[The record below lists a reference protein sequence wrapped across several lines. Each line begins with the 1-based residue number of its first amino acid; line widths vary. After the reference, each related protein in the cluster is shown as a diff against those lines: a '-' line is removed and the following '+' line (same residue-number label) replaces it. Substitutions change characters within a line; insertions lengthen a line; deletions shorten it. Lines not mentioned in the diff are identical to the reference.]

1 MTEVWARLRGFWGKV
16 ELQTLGINLAV
27 HTLVQMAA
35 LQFMP
40 LPYYSRLSLHDGNTY
55 FRIAQNL
62 WPTQPMAHYTWH
74 KRILHVLLARVAIP
88 WNLELSFLVT
98 GIVAA
103 SLSAVY
109 FYKIAKR
116 YAVHAW
122 RLTVIYSALPWLFL
136 AAHHGLS
143 EPLLMLTVLAG
154 YYYFFEARYTTCT
167 VAFALA
173 LLTKELAAFP
183 ALAVG
188 LLLLRRRD
196 WRNAVRFGAA
206 LIPLVGFCLLYGQR
220 WGDCAWYLKLGQGN
234 PVQAFFSPRTGLF
247 WMVHAL
253 IHGTNSSAHPT
264 VALLYDILNQGL
276 NLLSLLAL
284 TFGVYRLWKQGLHE
298 LAVINSMLLVMVFF
312 LGEEMYKFNHCVG
325 RKFLLLAPVILAYDR
340 WMSDDARMFR
350 VAYWLAIVGMLFL
363 GTLWTFMYA
372 KFFLFYSI
380 F

>member
-1 MTEVWARLRGFWGKV
+1 
-16 ELQTLGINLAV
+16 
-27 HTLVQMAA
+27 
-35 LQFMP
+35 
-40 LPYYSRLSLHDGNTY
+40 
-55 FRIAQNL
+55 
-62 WPTQPMAHYTWH
+62 
-74 KRILHVLLARVAIP
+74 
-88 WNLELSFLVT
+88 
-98 GIVAA
+98 
-103 SLSAVY
+103 
-109 FYKIAKR
+109 
-116 YAVHAW
+116 
-122 RLTVIYSALPWLFL
+122 
-136 AAHHGLS
+136 
-143 EPLLMLTVLAG
+143 MLTVLAG

-173 LLTKELAAFP
+173 LLTKELAVFP

-196 WRNAVRFGAA
+196 WRNALRFGAA

-220 WGDCAWYLKLGQGN
+220 WGDCTWCLKLGQGN

-247 WMVHAL
+247 WMVQTL
-253 IHGTNSSAHPT
+253 IHGTNSSAHPN

-284 TFGVYRLWKQGLHE
+284 TFGVRELWKRGLRE
-298 LAVINSMLLVMVFF
+298 LAWINTILLVMVFF

-340 WMSDDARMFR
+340 WMGDDRRMLR
-350 VAYWLAIVGMLFL
+350 VAYWLAIAGMLFL

-372 KFFLFYSI
+372 KFFLFYRI